1 MDSNAYRIVVTHEP
15 DVGAFRASVPELP
28 GVEAVGQTR
37 PEAVESL
44 VEALDARLVAMAEQG
59 QEPPEAL
66 DRREFS
72 GNLEV
77 MVSPDLHRELVWQST
92 VEDVPVAQLVTEIL
106 AAGLERRALGT
117 LAGMSRGR
125 QGGGDH
131 RDNRRRG
138 RHDRMDKSKY
148 LNIMEDRA
156 SFIEYVR
163 GLDGGA
169 RGGGSNGRRRK

>member
-37 PEAVESL
+37 SEAVDSVVDVL
-44 VEALDARLVAMAEQG
+44 SARMAEMAAQG
-59 QEPPEAL
+59 EPPPEAL

-72 GNLEV
+72 GNLE
-77 MVSPDLHRELVWQST
+77 MTVSPELHRELVWQST

-106 AAGLERRALGT
+106 AAGLERRALGN

-125 QGGGDH
+125 QGGDH
-131 RDNRRRG
+131 RDSRRRG
-138 RHDRMDKSKY
+138 RRDRMDKSQY
-148 LNIMEDRA
+148 VNIMEDRA

-169 RGGGSNGRRRK
+169 RGGGSQGRRRK